1 MSNFKYNGYQI
12 NQIIYGSSATN
23 TTTLNNKFTNMTI
36 TTTPNAAV
44 YANTNS
50 SPNTIYYSING
61 ADISTYS
68 MAYFSESVGGG
79 ATVTTIPAWC
89 KSIRA
94 VLVGGGGGSQPS
106 TLGTQYDYIQHNSG
120 YNNPIA
126 TNRWH
131 RYYENREHKST
142 PGSGGGGGAFI
153 YISSLNVTGYQ
164 TISVSAGS
172 AGSAAD
178 SGSSTTM
185 TIVKNSQTSTFT
197 AGGGSGGSSTAAGAA
212 AVTNTIGATF
222 TSGSGQAGAG
232 GSGANTGGYYE
243 RKYQGSV
250 QIYEE
255 TTGIGGGGGRDGSVN
270 IIPQT
275 NTGGLTYGSGST
287 AANTTQAVVGGATG
301 TQGFYRI
308 YYLS

>member
-1 MSNFKYNGYQI
+1 MSNFKYNDYQI
-12 NQIIYGSSATN
+12 NQIIYGSSAAN

-50 SPNTIYYSING
+50 SPNTLYYSIDG
-61 ADISTYS
+61 ADISTY
-68 MAYFSESVGGG
+68 AIANFSEGVGGG
-79 ATVTTIPAWC
+79 TVTTIPAWC

-106 TLGTQYDYIQHNSG
+106 TLGTQYDYYQTNSG
-120 YNNPIA
+120 YNNPIV
-126 TNRWH
+126 TNVWNRN
-131 RYYENREHKST
+131 YENREKKTT

-172 AGSAAD
+172 GGSASA
-178 SGSSTTM
+178 SGTSTTM

-197 AGGGSGGSSTAAGAA
+197 AGGGRGGSSTAAGTATI
-212 AVTNTIGATF
+212 TNNIGATV
-222 TSGSGQAGAG
+222 TSGSGQAGGG

-243 RKYQGSV
+243 KKYQGTR
-250 QIYEE
+250 QIYQA
-255 TTGIGGGGGRDGSVN
+255 TTGTGGTGGQDGSVN
-270 IIPQT
+270 ITPQT
-275 NTGGLTYGSGST
+275 NTSGLTYGSGSS
-287 AANTTQAVVGGATG
+287 AANTTQVVVAGDAGK
-301 TQGFYRI
+301 QGFYRI